1 MNQELGIRL
10 TSIEEL
16 QQDEKLAK
24 FIRFIKNNLN
34 FNALLEAL
42 SNLVLVHKDT

>member
-10 TSIEEL
+10 TAIEES
-16 QQDEKLAK
+16 QQDEKLDK
-24 FIRFIKNNLN
+24 FICFIKKNLN

-42 SNLVLVHKDT
+42 LNLVLVHKDT